1 MYHKNQHHHKSKDLP
16 SLFADYITPNG
27 TGVSDV
33 CLEAGALY
41 IKQLN
46 QVFFIIFFFHT
57 ANSFYLNIDFL
68 KLVSFQANGQALKMF
83 DASAKVSCFSNDIYV
98 DITKNIT
105 KVPPSGQLGNM
116 ILHHPGTFD
125 SCLEVCASQTS
136 PSIALSCV

>member
-46 QVFFIIFFFHT
+46 QVFYHFFLPH
-57 ANSFYLNIDFL
+57 SKQFL
-68 KLVSFQANGQALKMF
+68 SQHRLSQTCLFQANGQALKMF
-83 DASAKVSCFSNDIYV
+83 DASAKVSLFSNDIYV

-116 ILHHPGTFD
+116 IIHHPGTFD
-125 SCLEVCASQTS
+125 SCLEVCASLTS